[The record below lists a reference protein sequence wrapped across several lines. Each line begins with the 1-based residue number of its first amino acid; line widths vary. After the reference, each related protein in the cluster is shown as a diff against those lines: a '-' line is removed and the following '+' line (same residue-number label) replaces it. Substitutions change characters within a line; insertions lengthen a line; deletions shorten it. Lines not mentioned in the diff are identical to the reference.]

1 MDRMH
6 QYGED
11 TEALSRAIVAYA
23 RNRIASPQP
32 LDRSA
37 TGEDLTRRAGGT
49 ITPDGLGGEEAL
61 RIWSEVLAPATIST
75 DHPSSMA
82 FVPGAPTKA
91 SVLFD
96 LVVGSSSTIA
106 AGWIDGAGAIWAEN
120 QALRWVAD
128 LAGYPPEAG
137 GVFVSGGSAGNL
149 SALVAARKA
158 AHDRLGR
165 RPSGGWKVALAE
177 SAHSSIVTATRVMD
191 VDVLRLPGDDRGTT
205 HGRRRSPRRWTP
217 SMRPSAR
224 ACSRWW
230 RAPAPRTPAPW
241 TTSPGSPTSAV
252 IAASGCTSTVPT
264 AAPGWS
270 RRACGLATTGSNAPT
285 RSSSTRT
292 SGCSRPTTAAPC
304 STAIPNERRGVFRQ
318 EASYLETVNQEGA
331 AWNEWNPADFAYH
344 LTRRARGLPFWFS
357 LATYGTDAYREA
369 VEAVLALTRETAA
382 EIERHPDLELL
393 MDPELSVVLF
403 RRTGLDRR
411 RLRSVVAPSAGLPD
425 RVRPAD
431 VMAGREGRAPVLREP
446 AHHDRPRARR
456 ARHHGLTSEL
466 AERSVLRRGRV
477 RQRRASLEF
486 LRDRVEPCDPLGGG
500 RVRREQR
507 AESTVGRAALP
518 CGFTMNMCASAG
530 LTDRSGGTC
539 LDATS
544 SLRKRTRER
553 IGILRQVGAGFIGLV
568 LTRT

>member
-6 QYGED
+6 QYGDD

-37 TGEDLTRRAGGT
+37 TGEDLTRRAGAT
-49 ITPDGLGGEEAL
+49 VTPDGLGGDEAL

-128 LAGYPPEAG
+128 LASYPPEAG

-191 VDVLRLPGDDRGTT
+191 VDVLRLPGDDRGRLTGPALAQT
-205 HGRRRSPRRWTP
+205 LDALDEAEREGVFAVVASAGATNAGTVDDLAGVADVCGDRGIWMHVDGAYGGAGLVAP
-217 SMRPSAR
+217 SVRAR
-224 ACSRWW
+224 YDGIE
-230 RAPAPRTPAPW
+230 RADSFIVDPHKWLFAPYDCCALLYRDPE
-241 TTSPGSPTSAV
+241 
-252 IAASGCTSTVPT
+252 
-264 AAPGWS
+264 
-270 RRACGLATTGSNAPT
+270 RA
-285 RSSSTRT
+285 
-292 SGCSRPTTAAPC
+292 
-304 STAIPNERRGVFRQ
+304 RGVFRQ
-318 EASYLETVNQEGA
+318 EASYLDTVNQEGA

-357 LATYGTDAYREA
+357 LATYGTDAYRDA
-369 VEAVLALTRETAA
+369 VESVLALTRETAA
-382 EIERHPDLELL
+382 EIDRHPDLELL

-403 RRTGLDRR
+403 RRTGWTGEHYEAWWR
-411 RLRSVVAPSAGLPD
+411 RLLDSQIAFVQPTSWQGEKVARLCFVNPRTTID
-425 RVRPAD
+425 HVRA
-431 VMAGREGRAPVLREP
+431 VLGTMA
-446 AHHDRPRARR
+446 
-456 ARHHGLTSEL
+456 
-466 AERSVLRRGRV
+466 
-477 RQRRASLEF
+477 
-486 LRDRVEPCDPLGGG
+486 
-500 RVRREQR
+500 
-507 AESTVGRAALP
+507 
-518 CGFTMNMCASAG
+518 
-530 LTDRSGGTC
+530 
-539 LDATS
+539 
-544 SLRKRTRER
+544 
-553 IGILRQVGAGFIGLV
+553 
-568 LTRT
+568 